1 MLATASLQRPSAT
14 LSDCISAFHSA
25 CAWSRRCWQHVA
37 SSSATRSCGN
47 GRLFKFGQ
55 EFTNQIRRRLPQAAD
70 KFALSKVPAARRLG
84 PAAAGLAAPHL
95 IGTAKRFFRP
105 VPVCAA
111 AVDLGQPVEQIGS
124 VDQPLD
130 DEVGDR
136 QRPRV
141 SSWRRHS
148 EEGGCSQPST
158 LPMCQR
164 FPAIY
169 LSVVFLRQ
177 GVRCLRT
184 AATAARPSRVAR
196 ARRLEQGDPD

>member
-37 SSSATRSCGN
+37 SSSATRPCGN
-47 GRLFKFGQ
+47 GRFLSSARSSPDR
-55 EFTNQIRRRLPQAAD
+55 IRRRLPQAAD
-70 KFALSKVPAARRLG
+70 KFALSEVPAARRLG

-111 AVDLGQPVEQIGS
+111 AVDLGQPAEQIGS

-169 LSVVFLRQ
+169 LSVVFPRQ
-177 GVRCLRT
+177 GVLCLRT
-184 AATAARPSRVAR
+184 AATAARSSRVAR

>member
-14 LSDCISAFHSA
+14 LSDCISDFHSA

-55 EFTNQIRRRLPQAAD
+55 EFTNRIRRRLPQAAD
-70 KFALSKVPAARRLG
+70 KFALSEVPAARRLG

-169 LSVVFLRQ
+169 LSVVFPRQ

-184 AATAARPSRVAR
+184 AATAALSSRVAR
-196 ARRLEQGDPD
+196 ARRLE